1 MTGHPTESLPQSNV
15 PSEEGL
21 IASSALL
28 QNSNSGFLFLSCRPH
43 FFNCLS
49 IYSFVSFFS
58 SSHLLPHFII
68 SLVTLSPRSSH
79 FFLSHFLNHFMH
91 FPLPSPSPP
100 PPHFYI
106 LLISDQLIKK
116 WWRVFL
122 LITQPFTLITRPSRD
137 VSVRES
143 MCNLCSFIFLFYYI
157 VTNKHRISVM

>member
-28 QNSNSGFLFLSCRPH
+28 QNSNSGFLFLSRRPH

-68 SLVTLSPRSSH
+68 SLVTLSPRSYIFFSPI
-79 FFLSHFLNHFMH
+79 FGIISGIFLSHPPQF
-91 FPLPSPSPP
+91 PSPP
-100 PPHFYI
+100 FLYPSHLSPVNQEMVES
-106 LLISDQLIKK
+106 LSL
-116 WWRVFL
+116 FL
-122 LITQPFTLITRPSRD
+122 LITQPFTLITLPSRD
-137 VSVRES
+137 VSVREQKH
-143 MCNLCSFIFLFYYI
+143 LC
-157 VTNKHRISVM
+157 KHQISLVVM